1 MKTIL
6 IAITLMLGLTSL
18 GQSDS
23 EFRIGAIWKVDVVE
37 YNNDNEE
44 TDHYITKSA
53 CDWVFNLD
61 TDTITY
67 TEYTFEGEIIKQEK
81 EYVEF
86 NKVIDGDWMLR
97 IRSRRGRTY
106 NAIFWG
112 DFSMVAYEFIDGYTI
127 MSPSEDEN

>member
-86 NKVIDGDWMLR
+86 NEIIDGAAMLR
-97 IRSRRGRTY
+97 IRSRHGGTY
-106 NAIFWG
+106 NAIFWV